1 MMSYRVLHS
10 YIYLVLFLF
19 THGVQR
25 VSADFLSLFSHA
37 GPQLRGACSS
47 PSQCETFPQPAVIK
61 AGFFVAAFEADS
73 AHACAHGC

>member
-1 MMSYRVLHS
+1 MSFLVLHS
-10 YIYLVLFLF
+10 YNYLVLFLF

-25 VSADFLSLFSHA
+25 VSADFLSSRMPGRSFEERA
-37 GPQLRGACSS
+37 ASS
-47 PSQCETFPQPAVIK
+47 PSQCETFPQPAVVK